1 MLAQGISD
9 NTMTKGNSAISAG
22 LVIELIHDKFS
33 RGGGMEQYAL
43 TLARGLK
50 DAGCRVTVHC
60 SGADQTLAR
69 DMGIEA
75 REYPIPQALKKS
87 RPFLFF
93 RQIERAGPHLSGQQI
108 ALTRVKA
115 RDAVICGGTHR
126 GYLRNL
132 RKWTDPFDLLH
143 IWLETQAYRF
153 AKRIISHSH
162 LCTRELVSLYGM
174 PAEKIVTLHPPVA
187 TSFVSAPNPEFQAE
201 CRRQLGLP
209 ADKVVFLFPSTGHKR
224 KGLWPI
230 FEAMRSFSDQ
240 AVLAVAG
247 NPPRGLNAPFLFHLG
262 YVQDMVK
269 AYAAADF
276 AILGSYYEP
285 FGLVGVEAVMC
296 GTRLV
301 FEKNIGCLEVVKP
314 DVVLPFSVWESA
326 SIRNAIQAALDLAA
340 TRTHRIADPLAA
352 LNYNPRV
359 SHHVDELLKV
369 LCDLQLPTQFNNKLA

>member
-1 MLAQGISD
+1 
-9 NTMTKGNSAISAG
+9 MTKGNSAIPAG
-22 LVIELIHDKFS
+22 SLIQLIHDKFG

-50 DAGCRVTVHC
+50 DAGCRVIFHC
-60 SGADQTLAR
+60 SSADQTLSR
-69 DMGIEA
+69 EMGIEVK
-75 REYPIPQALKKS
+75 EYPLPRLLKKL
-87 RPFLFF
+87 RPWHFF
-93 RQIERAGPHLSGQQI
+93 RHVERAGPELQGHQI

-132 RKWTDPFDLLH
+132 RKWTDPFDLFQ
-143 IWLETQAYRF
+143 IWMESQAYRF
-153 AKRIISHSH
+153 AKRVISHSH
-162 LCTRELVSLYGM
+162 LCTRELVSLYGV

-187 TSFVSAPNPEFQAE
+187 ASFVSAANPDFRAE

-224 KGLWPI
+224 KGLRPI
-230 FEAMRSFSDQ
+230 FESFRGFAGQ

-247 NPPRGLNAPFLFHLG
+247 NPPRGLNAPFLHHLG
-262 YVQDMVK
+262 YVQNMVK

-285 FGLVGVEAVMC
+285 FGLVGVEAVMS

-301 FEKNIGCLEVVKP
+301 FEKNIGCLEVVQP
-314 DVVLPFSVWESA
+314 GVVLPFSVWDSN
-326 SIRNAIQAALDLAA
+326 SITGAIQAALDLAVNN
-340 TRTHRIADPLAA
+340 THHITDPVGTLT
-352 LNYNPRV
+352 YNPQV
-359 SHHVDELLKV
+359 AYHVNELLKALLRV
-369 LCDLQLPTQFNNKLA
+369 G